1 MGKIISY
8 IWNRFRQGDM
18 ILLLLCLVT
27 TAFGCLILSSTTAYM
42 GQIRLIIIQIVA
54 AFLGV
59 SAFAIFSSIDSEFFS
74 EQIGRAHV

>member
-1 MGKIISY
+1 MGKLISL
-8 IWNRFRQGDM
+8 IWNRFRKGDM

-42 GQIRLIIIQIVA
+42 GQARLLIIQIVA

-59 SAFAIFSSIDSEFFS
+59 LLYAVTSSIDAEFFS
-74 EQIGRAHV
+74 